1 MEINAE
7 NWQGGPIE
15 VSIIGS
21 ESSGKPIGETF
32 RVTPGEPKTI
42 PSAKSGTYLFT
53 VDQSGLT
60 VNDTVYKA
68 DQLSVR
74 YNFSKKNDLTV
85 TIDLVVDEEATSA
98 LAAKKAAEE
107 QTAAEAAAQKKQSGK
122 KRGST
127 ERYTL
132 RLLAQNTIRADA
144 AP

>member
-15 VSIIGS
+15 VSITGS

-42 PSAKSGTYLFT
+42 PSAKSGTCLFT

-132 RLLAQNTIRADA
+132 RLLAQNTIQVDA

>member
-1 MEINAE
+1 M
-7 NWQGGPIE
+7 
-15 VSIIGS
+15 
-21 ESSGKPIGETF
+21 
-32 RVTPGEPKTI
+32 
-42 PSAKSGTYLFT
+42 
-53 VDQSGLT
+53 
-60 VNDTVYKA
+60 
-68 DQLSVR
+68 R